1 MVLVSIEY
9 CGDLS
14 RIAGSTTLPCCHRKE
29 ISSHYRGPAVHCGP
43 ATLATG
49 LGKKPVAGDIL
60 KPVRCFVVRRVD
72 GGMRFRM
79 ATGGAKHHKHHNSDP
94 IQQTRQ
100 RFTAKG
106 YAAGQGTDSSRTKT
120 PDDHG

>member
-1 MVLVSIEY
+1 MHCSLGVLTDRFRYECLVAA
-9 CGDLS
+9 CWLG
-14 RIAGSTTLPCCHRKE
+14 
-29 ISSHYRGPAVHCGP
+29 GP
-43 ATLATG
+43 G
-49 LGKKPVAGDIL
+49 L
-60 KPVRCFVVRRVD
+60 VVRHVERVR
-72 GGMRFRM
+72 GSGRM
-79 ATGGAKHHKHHNSDP
+79 VAAGAQHHKNDNRDP